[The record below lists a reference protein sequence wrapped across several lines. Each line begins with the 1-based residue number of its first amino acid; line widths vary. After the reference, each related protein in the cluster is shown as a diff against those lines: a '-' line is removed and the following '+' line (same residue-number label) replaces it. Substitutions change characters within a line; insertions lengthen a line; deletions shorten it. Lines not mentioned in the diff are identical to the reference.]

1 MNSLDD
7 RAATS
12 TSRVYEAVVELHNLQ
27 QQATRYTVQELTG
40 LPLGKVDDRI
50 KTLVEREQIKRVLK
64 GVYIP
69 VEVHPPARPISKMV
83 LAGGLV
89 KIEIGDEVLTL
100 TPAEDR
106 ALAMLQAGAA
116 THAAQI
122 DTGRAVTEM
131 ATLMAA
137 KVEQMDRRM
146 QDNPTAEIAANLA
159 RAAKTFERLTA
170 ASRVSGRKGDERQV
184 DLGLD

>member
-1 MNSLDD
+1 ME

-12 TSRVYEAVVELHNLQ
+12 TQRVYEGIVELHNLQ

-69 VEVHPPARPISKMV
+69 VEVHPPARAISKMI
-83 LAGGLV
+83 LPGGMV

-100 TPAEDR
+100 TPSEDR
-106 ALAMLQAGAA
+106 ALGLLMAGAA

-122 DTGRAVTEM
+122 ETSRAVQEM
-131 ATLMAA
+131 AAIMLG
-137 KVEQMDRRM
+137 KVEVMERR
-146 QDNPTAEIAANLA
+146 QAQAEQLA
-159 RAAKTFERLTA
+159 T
-170 ASRVSGRKGDERQV
+170 
-184 DLGLD
+184 

>member
-1 MNSLDD
+1 ME
-7 RAATS
+7 REATS
-12 TSRVYEAVVELHNLQ
+12 TERVYEGIVELHNLQ

-69 VEVHPPARPISKMV
+69 VEVHPPARAISKMI
-83 LAGGLV
+83 LPGGMV

-100 TPAEDR
+100 TPSEDR
-106 ALAMLQAGAA
+106 ALAQLMAGAA

-122 DTGRAVTEM
+122 ETGRAVLEM
-131 ATLMAA
+131 AATMLS
-137 KVEQMDRRM
+137 KVEVM
-146 QDNPTAEIAANLA
+146 
-159 RAAKTFERLTA
+159 ER
-170 ASRVSGRKGDERQV
+170 RQV
-184 DLGLD
+184 QVEQLAT